1 MMIKLLTR
9 LAALT
14 PVFAV
19 SVAAAQQQTDRPLSY
34 DFAYASLAVTE
45 LDSGGLEGG
54 GSFTVAPNFHV
65 FAAYQDWELNDNVDR
80 SILQVGAGYHWDIAN
95 NLDLVVALAFADSE
109 LDTPGPGKID
119 DDGLILSAGLRGW
132 LTNAV
137 ELSGMISLDDSLG
150 SDSDTVLE
158 LGGDY
163 HLNSQFSLGGRVRI
177 DEDETT
183 LFVGGRFHFG
193 RTNQR

>member
-1 MMIKLLTR
+1 MMIKMLIR
-9 LAALT
+9 LIALS
-14 PVFAV
+14 PIFFI
-19 SVAAAQQQTDRPLSY
+19 SVASAQQRADSPLSY
-34 DFAYASLAVTE
+34 DFAYASIAVTE

-95 NLDLVVALAFADSE
+95 NLDLIVAVAFADSE
-109 LDTPGPGKID
+109 LDPPGPRKID
-119 DDGLILSAGLRGW
+119 DDGVILSAGLRGW
-132 LTNAV
+132 LTSAV
-137 ELSGMISLDDSLG
+137 ELAGTISLDDSLG
-150 SDSDTVLE
+150 SNSDTVLE

-163 HLNSQFSLGGRVRI
+163 HLNNQFSVGGRVRI

-183 LFVGGRFHFG
+183 LFVGGRFYFG
-193 RTNQR
+193 RTN